1 MSKFKVGDKAKV
13 TDLMKT
19 YNTYKDWFTENHVKK
34 LLEKYV
40 IEPFNNG
47 TKVTVMAIGK
57 HRIEDNILVAIK
69 RKNGSISLINE
80 TGLELIE
87 SAPQQPKIVITP
99 KKKGKVSAVLFNGDT
114 YVKLAN
120 AKCSPDDTYDF
131 NIGAKLA
138 FNRLMGIEDK
148 PQEQSKVK
156 EVKRHAIAG
165 EYVKVV
171 NAESVPCDNGKP
183 CYKNGDI
190 IKIVRSDDE
199 YTRFKDGFS
208 DNGRAYALLDSEYV
222 VLENY
227 NPNSADT
234 FDWEKFKKGE
244 IAVKCPTEELAI
256 NFLTECD
263 KRKIKWVNER
273 KATSETN
280 FYSYKEKTYYGF
292 GFGCLGYGSIE
303 RECFKE
309 HYKSSIEWTTNGAV
323 IPQKLDLSHVTNE
336 ELIAELTKRLEQ

>member
-1 MSKFKVGDKAKV
+1 MSKFKVGDKVKV
-13 TDLMKT
+13 VSGKNLTGCDGVKL
-19 YNTYKDWFTENHVKK
+19 HVPYTVTTKSVAEEYDSYGDQKGLVINWHSEEAMLFLISEDKK
-34 LLEKYV
+34 ICYV
-40 IEPFNNG
+40 INSNADVEL
-47 TKVTVMAIGK
+47 VT
-57 HRIEDNILVAIK
+57 
-69 RKNGSISLINE
+69 
-80 TGLELIE
+80 
-87 SAPQQPKIVITP
+87 PQLPKIVIAP
-99 KKKGKVSAVLFNGDT
+99 KKNGKVSAVLFNGDT
-114 YVKLAN
+114 YIKHAT

-148 PQEQSKVK
+148 PQEQPLYK
-156 EVKRHAIAG
+156 EVKRHANVG
-165 EYVKVV
+165 EY
-171 NAESVPCDNGKP
+171 
-183 CYKNGDI
+183 
-190 IKIVRSDDE
+190 IKIVDIGNHGPELSIGDIHKVIER
-199 YTRFKDGFS
+199 
-208 DNGRAYALLDSEYV
+208 DNTDNSVRTDKKNWLLDEGHEYV

-273 KATSETN
+273 NATSETN

>member
-1 MSKFKVGDKAKV
+1 MSKFKVGDKVKGTSETKYNITN
-13 TDLMKT
+13 TDMIEAVVSDV
-19 YNTYKDWFTENHVKK
+19 KDSKIDLTNCKF
-34 LLEKYV
+34 
-40 IEPFNNG
+40 
-47 TKVTVMAIGK
+47 
-57 HRIEDNILVAIK
+57 
-69 RKNGSISLINE
+69 KNGNDSNKDITFWNLDE
-80 TGLELIE
+80 DYFELIT
-87 SAPQQPKIVITP
+87 PQLPKIVISP
-99 KKKGKVSAVLFNGDT
+99 KKNGKVSAVLFNGDT
-114 YVKLAN
+114 YVKHAT

-148 PQEQSKVK
+148 PQEQPLYK

-190 IKIVRSDDE
+190 IKIVRSYDV

-227 NPNSADT
+227 NPNSSDT

-336 ELIAELTKRLEQ
+336 ELIAEITKRLEQ

>member
-13 TDLMKT
+13 TDSMKT

-131 NIGAKLA
+131 NTGAELA
-138 FNRLMGIEDK
+138 FKRLLCIEGK
-148 PQEQSKVK
+148 PQEQPKVR
-156 EVKRHAIAG
+156 EVKRHAKVG

-171 NAESVPCDNGKP
+171 DAKSVPYDSGKP
-183 CYKNGDI
+183 CRKNGDVIRI
-190 IKIVRSDDE
+190 IDDFG
-199 YTRFKDGFS
+199 YGVKFKDGYS
-208 DNGRAYALLDSEYV
+208 QNGRSYLLYDSEYV

-227 NPNSADT
+227 NPDSENNA
-234 FDWEKFKKGE
+234 FDWEKFKNPNSK
-244 IAVKCPTEELAI
+244 IAVHCSTEELAKD
-256 NFLTECD
+256 FLQKCD
-263 KRKIKWVNER
+263 EHGIKWRTGGNMLFHVDNDVC
-273 KATSETN
+273 
-280 FYSYKEKTYYGF
+280 YSAKFLKYGF
-292 GFGCLGYGSIE
+292 IAAGSSDCAYHDCAIV
-303 RECFKE
+303 
-309 HYKSSIEWTTNGAV
+309 EWTANSSPN
-323 IPQKLDLSHVTNE
+323 PQKSDLSQVTNE